1 MTKTAKALPWLG
13 VVAVKKAVLI
23 FGRHP
28 QEKNLF
34 LVLKSK
40 NGLDFSPFK
49 AWAEI
54 IDQKGQPEEIKKTSD
69 FNLTRLNNRY
79 FLTYLKEEKKGK
91 VLNGAFWSGFS
102 HWQKMGP
109 WPNITKPSFIAP
121 NYQWEK
127 KHVLFFG
134 GREVKIATTNTLKK
148 WQVGKRIY
156 PSKPL
161 TVGQEIRV
169 GQVFKAKKGLV
180 LFYSQKTGLSNQCR
194 LGALL
199 LDSQKPT
206 KVIKK
211 EKLWEGEWKEK
222 VSFLGMVVLGSR
234 LLTYWQDKQG
244 EIFALNLPYLPPA
257 IQSDKKDFSAP
268 LVSRYRDNPILEPIN
283 THKWESKAVFN
294 SAVFTDQE
302 KIHLI
307 YRAVGEDDI
316 SVWGYASTKDGFQIE
331 ERLEKPIY
339 APREDF
345 EGGVRRP
352 ASFYRP
358 TLSCGS
364 GYGGC
369 EDPRATLIE
378 NRLYFTYT
386 AFDGGNPPRVA
397 LTSIDVDD
405 FRHQRWR
412 WRQPVLLSPPG
423 QTNKN
428 WVLFPQ
434 KIKGKYALLHSIS
447 PKILIDYLDD
457 LNFDGH
463 TFIKSNYDGQA
474 PGALWES
481 RIRGVGTP
489 PILTD
494 LGWLI
499 FYHAMDK
506 KEPYFYKIGA
516 MILDKDDPTRI
527 RWRSYQPVLEPRE
540 VYETTGIK
548 PGIVYTCGAALFQKN
563 LLLYYGASDN
573 ILAVASAPA
582 EEFLEK
588 MRSGGQPR
596 LEPKRMKV
604 NYRLPTPRTQF

>member
-1 MTKTAKALPWLG
+1 MTKPAKTLPWLG

-23 FGRHP
+23 FGRHH

-49 AWAEI
+49 TWAEI
-54 IDQKGQPEEIKKTSD
+54 ISPKGQPEEIEKTSD
-69 FNLTRLNNRY
+69 FNLSKLNNRY

-102 HWQKMGP
+102 HWQKAGS
-109 WPNITKPSFIAP
+109 WPNINKPAFLAP
-121 NYQWEK
+121 NYRWQK
-127 KHVLFFG
+127 KLILFFG
-134 GREVKIATTNTLKK
+134 GREIKIATSIDLKK
-148 WQVGKRIY
+148 WQVGKRIF
-156 PSKPL
+156 PQKPL
-161 TVGQEIRV
+161 PAGREIRV
-169 GQVFKAKKGLV
+169 GKVVKTKKGLA
-180 LFYSQKTGLSNQCR
+180 LFYCQKVESSHQCR

-199 LDSQKPT
+199 LNPEKPT
-206 KVIKK
+206 QVIRE
-211 EKLWEGEWKEK
+211 EKLWEGEWGRK
-222 VSFLGMVVLGSR
+222 VSFLGMAVLGSR
-234 LLTYWQDKQG
+234 LLTYWQDDEG

-257 IQSDKKDFSAP
+257 IQGDGEDFSAP
-268 LVSRYRDNPILEPIN
+268 LISRYRDNPILEPIS

-294 SAVFTDQE
+294 SAVFADRE
-302 KIHLI
+302 KIHLV
-307 YRAVGEDDI
+307 YRAVGDDDV
-316 SVWGYASTKDGFQIE
+316 SVWGYAASKDGFQIE
-331 ERLEKPIY
+331 KRLKKPIY
-339 APREDF
+339 APRQPF
-345 EGGVRRP
+345 EGSIRRP

-358 TLSCGS
+358 AFSCGS

-369 EDPRATLIE
+369 EDPRATLID

-397 LTSIDVDD
+397 LTSISLDD
-405 FRHQRWR
+405 FRAHRWR

-457 LNFDGH
+457 LNFDGQ
-463 TFIKSNYDGQA
+463 TFIKSYYDGQA

-489 PILTD
+489 PLLTD

-506 KEPYFYKIGA
+506 NEPYLYKIGA
-516 MILDKDDPTRI
+516 MILDKEEPARI
-527 RWRSYQPVLEPRE
+527 LWRAHQPVLEPRDI
-540 VYETTGIK
+540 YETTGIK
-548 PGIVYTCGAALFQKN
+548 PGIVYTCGAAAFKGK
-563 LLLYYGASDN
+563 LLLYYGAADN
-573 ILAVASAPA
+573 ILAVASAPL
-582 EEFLEK
+582 EEFLGK
-588 MRSGGQPR
+588 LRSGGQPT
-596 LEPKRMKV
+596 LKPAKMKV
-604 NYRLPTPRTQF
+604 NYQLTT